1 MAILS
6 IRHST
11 TYRYRKP
18 VRFGEHRM
26 MFRPLESFDQRLITA
41 DLEISP
47 APTQLHYAH
56 DVFGNCVGVARFAEP
71 ASELRF
77 ESRVELE
84 HSPAPP
90 FHGLGERG
98 DLSEVTLPL
107 VYAPD
112 ELPDLAR
119 SMERQYSDSDGAVER
134 WARRFLRSRGSTC
147 IKVLLGEMTQAI
159 ASDLR
164 YGRRLSGPPQSPE
177 QTLGSCTGS
186 CRDFAVLMME
196 AVRSLG
202 LAAQFVSGYIH
213 CPPKHGGG
221 LSTVGGGHTHAW
233 LRVFLPVCGWV
244 EFDPTNGII
253 GNQDLVRV
261 AIARDPG
268 QAVPLWGSFSG
279 DADAFLDMV
288 VEVDVAS
295 NQYVHA
301 PVNSLPIPQPDLLQG
316 VALVG

>member
-1 MAILS
+1 
-6 IRHST
+6 
-11 TYRYRKP
+11 
-18 VRFGEHRM
+18 
-26 MFRPLESFDQRLITA
+26 
-41 DLEISP
+41 
-47 APTQLHYAH
+47 
-56 DVFGNCVGVARFAEP
+56 
-71 ASELRF
+71 
-77 ESRVELE
+77 
-84 HSPAPP
+84 
-90 FHGLGERG
+90 
-98 DLSEVTLPL
+98 
-107 VYAPD
+107 
-112 ELPDLAR
+112 
-119 SMERQYSDSDGAVER
+119 
-134 WARRFLRSRGSTC
+134 
-147 IKVLLGEMTQAI
+147 
-159 ASDLR
+159 
-164 YGRRLSGPPQSPE
+164 
-177 QTLGSCTGS
+177 
-186 CRDFAVLMME
+186 
-196 AVRSLG
+196 
-202 LAAQFVSGYIH
+202 
-213 CPPKHGGG
+213 